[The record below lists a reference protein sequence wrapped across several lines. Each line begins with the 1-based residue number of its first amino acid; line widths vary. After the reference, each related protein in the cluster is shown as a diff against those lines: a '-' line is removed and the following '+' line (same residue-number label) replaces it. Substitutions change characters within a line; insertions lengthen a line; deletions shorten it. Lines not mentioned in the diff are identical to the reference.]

1 MALKVLMLRKKLDL
15 KKAELRE
22 LDKKFDELPEREA
35 QIEQAISEAESD
47 EERSV
52 VEESIEAFE
61 KDKTDLS
68 EVRRSLEQAISK
80 IEAEIEEIEKE
91 EKADEPHEDKAA
103 ERGVKVKEKMT
114 MVRSID
120 DMNTAERT
128 EYFERENVKA
138 FFSNIRAAITEKRS
152 IKNGGVLIP
161 EEMLPMIRR
170 KISEYSKLINKVN
183 KVVLSGSGRAVV
195 EGDVSEGVWTEMCA
209 KINELDLG
217 FNDVEIDGFKVSG
230 FLSVCNAQLEDSDYD
245 LAVMLTGAIAKALGK
260 ALDKAI
266 VYGSGTKM
274 PLGIV
279 TRLAQSGKPESYP
292 ATAREWENLSTTH
305 VITGSA
311 GIDGIKLFKEI
322 TKNTGIVANDYTDDG
337 LIWIMNETTKATLVS
352 EGLSV
357 NAAGAI
363 VSGIGNTMPVIGGEI
378 ITLSFIPDNNI
389 VFGHGLG
396 YLLGERKGIQIGTSE
411 HYAFLDDKTVF
422 KGTARYD
429 GKPAIPEAFAV
440 YGLNGTAPTTSG
452 ITFAADTANAAG

>member
-15 KKAELRE
+15 KNAELRE
-22 LDKKFDELPEREA
+22 INEKIDELSKREA
-35 QIEQAISEAESD
+35 QIETAIEEAQTD

-61 KDKTDLS
+61 NDKSELS
-68 EVRRSLEQAISK
+68 EGKRSLEQAISE
-80 IEAEIEEIEKE
+80 IEAEIENLEKEDPEVEKTE
-91 EKADEPHEDKAA
+91 EKAEKRSANVE
-103 ERGVKVKEKMT
+103 GVKRMI
-114 MVRSID
+114 RSLNE
-120 DMNTAERT
+120 MNMAERT
-128 EYFERENVKA
+128 EFFERDNVKA
-138 FFSNIRAAITEKRS
+138 FFSNVRAAITEKRS
-152 IKNGGVLIP
+152 IKNGGLLIP
-161 EEMLPMIRR
+161 EEMLPMIRK
-170 KISEYSKLINKVN
+170 KISEYSKLIGKVN
-183 KVVLSGSGRAVV
+183 KVVLGGSGRAVV

-245 LAVMLTGAIAKALGK
+245 LAVMLTDAIAKALGK

-279 TRLAQSGKPESYP
+279 TRLAQSSKPESYP

-311 GIDGIKLFKEI
+311 GLGGIELFKEI
-322 TKNTGIVANDYTDDG
+322 TKNTGVVANDYTADG
-337 LIWIMNETTKATLVS
+337 IIWIMNETTKATLVA

-378 ITLSFIPDNNI
+378 ITLPFIPDNNV
-389 VFGHGLG
+389 VFGHGAG
-396 YLLGERKGIQIGTSE
+396 YLLGERKGIQLATSE